1 MRRAVFVGFVLSL
14 AGLLGGGVQL
24 AGGQDKIVWRMGYL
38 SVPKSGYQAIVDA
51 LPERIAKLTGGRME
65 IQTSATI
72 VGPLQHLAAVREG
85 RLEAAAAVLPY
96 YSGEAPVLNIGGLPG
111 LFQSFEEYTKATD
124 AFLFDAYDKI
134 YREKYNAVHL
144 AHGNWP
150 GQVIFSKQPI
160 RTLADFRGTKI
171 RAHNLETSQLMAKL
185 GAKPI
190 AMPLGEFFPAI
201 QRGVVDAGMT
211 GTMPGYGIGLYQVTK
226 YINDW
231 RIGYTVAWSI
241 VVNTKTWESLPAD
254 LKPKLAAEFKKIQA
268 EYAAA
273 IVEETKKGL
282 ELNQE
287 KGMEVINPSPAELA
301 KSRDPKL
308 LKEIWDGWIGLNKKQ
323 GYDGQQLLE
332 GVQKV
337 LKQS

>member
-1 MRRAVFVGFVLSL
+1 MKRAILSL
-14 AGLLGGGVQL
+14 AVLSCGAWLGGIPPSVGAQE
-24 AGGQDKIVWRMGYL
+24 KIVWHVGYL
-38 SVPKSGYQAIVDA
+38 SVPKSGYQAMVDA
-51 LPERIAKLTGGRME
+51 LPERIGKLTGGRVE

-72 VGPLQHLAAVREG
+72 VGPQQHLAAIRDG
-85 RLEAAAAVLPY
+85 RIEAAAIPLPY

-111 LFQSFEEYTKATD
+111 LFQTFEEYAKATD
-124 AFLFDAYDKI
+124 AVLFEAFDKI
-134 YREKYNAVHL
+134 FREKYSAVHI

-160 RTLADFRGTKI
+160 RTLADFKGLKV

-190 AMPLGEFFPAI
+190 AMPFGEFFPAI

-211 GTMPGYGIGLYQVTK
+211 GTTPGYGIGLYQVTK
-226 YINDW
+226 YIDDW
-231 RIGYTVAWSI
+231 RIGYTVAWSV
-241 VVNTKTWESLPAD
+241 VVNTKAWDSLPAD
-254 LKPKLAAEFKKIQA
+254 LKPKLVAEFKKIQE

-282 ELNQE
+282 DLNRE
-287 KGMEVINPSPAELA
+287 KGMEIITPSPAELA

-308 LKEIWDGWIGLNKKQ
+308 LKEVWDCWIELNKKQ
-323 GYDGQQLLE
+323 GLDGQAVLE
-332 GVQKV
+332 VTQKV
-337 LKQS
+337 LST

>member
-1 MRRAVFVGFVLSL
+1 VG
-14 AGLLGGGVQL
+14 QR
-24 AGGQDKIVWRMGYL
+24 D
-38 SVPKSGYQAIVDA
+38 
-51 LPERIAKLTGGRME
+51 
-65 IQTSATI
+65 
-72 VGPLQHLAAVREG
+72 G
-85 RLEAAAAVLPY
+85 RLDAAAAVLPY
-96 YSGEAPVLNIGGLPG
+96 YSGEAPVLNVGGLPG
-111 LFQSFEEYTKATD
+111 LFQSFDEYAKVTD
-124 AFLFDAYDKI
+124 AFLFDAYDRI
-134 YREKYNAVHL
+134 YHEKYSAMHL

-160 RTLADFRGTKI
+160 RTLADFKGTKI

-190 AMPLGEFFPAI
+190 AMPFGEFFPAI

-231 RIGYTVAWSI
+231 RIGYTVAWS
-241 VVNTKTWESLPAD
+241 VVANTKAWESLPAD

-273 IVEETKKGL
+273 IVDETKKGL
-282 ELNQE
+282 DLNRE
-287 KGMEVINPSPAELA
+287 KGMEVITPAPAELA
-301 KSRDPKL
+301 KTRDPKL
-308 LKEIWDGWIGLNKKQ
+308 LKAIWDGWLELNKKQ
-323 GYDGQQLLE
+323 GFDGRKVLE

-337 LKQS
+337 LKQG

>member
-1 MRRAVFVGFVLSL
+1 MRRTVLVGFVLSL

-24 AGGQDKIVWRMGYL
+24 AGGQEKIVWRMGYL

-51 LPERIAKLTGGRME
+51 LPERIAKLTDGRME

-72 VGPLQHLAAVREG
+72 VGPLQHLAAVRDG

-124 AFLFDAYDKI
+124 AFLFEAYDKI
-134 YREKYNAVHL
+134 YREKYNAAHL

-190 AMPLGEFFPAI
+190 AMPFGEFFPAI

-211 GTMPGYGIGLYQVTK
+211 GTMPGFGIGLYQVTK

-241 VVNTKTWESLPAD
+241 VANTKTWESLPAD
-254 LKPKLAAEFKKIQA
+254 LKPRLAAEFKKIQA

-273 IVEETKKGL
+273 IVEETRRGL
-282 ELNQE
+282 ELNRE

-308 LKEIWDGWIGLNKKQ
+308 LKEIWDGWIELNKKQ
-323 GYDGQQLLE
+323 GFDGQQLLE

>member
-1 MRRAVFVGFVLSL
+1 MKRVLFSGFAVSLAVFLSGGFHLTS
-14 AGLLGGGVQL
+14 AQE
-24 AGGQDKIVWRMGYL
+24 KIVWHLGYL
-38 SVPKSGYQAIVDA
+38 SVPKSGYQAMVDG

-72 VGPLQHLAAVREG
+72 VGPLQHLAAVRDG
-85 RLEAAAAVLPY
+85 RLEAVTAVLPY

-111 LFQSFEEYTKATD
+111 LFQSFDDYAKATD
-124 AFLFDAYDKI
+124 AVLFEAYDKI

-160 RTLADFRGTKI
+160 KTLADFKGTKI

-190 AMPLGEFFPAI
+190 AMPFGEFFPAI

-211 GTMPGYGIGLYQVTK
+211 GTMPGFGIGLYQVTK

-231 RIGYTVAWSI
+231 RIGYTVAWSV
-241 VVNTKTWESLPAD
+241 VVNTKAWETLPAD

-268 EYAAA
+268 EYALA
-273 IVEETKKGL
+273 IADETRKGL
-282 ELNQE
+282 DLNKE
-287 KGMEVINPSPAELA
+287 KGMEVITPAPAELA
-301 KSRDPKL
+301 KSRDPKI
-308 LKEIWDGWIGLNKKQ
+308 LKEIWDGWIELNAKQ
-323 GYDGQQLLE
+323 GFDGKKLLE
-332 GVQKV
+332 SVQKV

>member
-1 MRRAVFVGFVLSL
+1 MKRAVCSAVVLSL
-14 AGLLGGGVQL
+14 AVLLSGALQL
-24 AGGQDKIVWRMGYL
+24 TGAQDKIVWRLGYL
-38 SVPKSGYQAIVDA
+38 SVPKSGYQAMIDA
-51 LPERIAKLTGGRME
+51 LPDRLGKLTGGRLE

-72 VGPLQHLAAVREG
+72 VAPLQHLAALRDG
-85 RLEAAAAVLPY
+85 RLEAVAAVLPY
-96 YSGEAPVLNIGGLPG
+96 YSGEAPVLNVGGLPG

-124 AFLFDAYDKI
+124 TFLFEAYDKI
-134 YREKYNAVHL
+134 YREKYNGVHL

-160 RTLADFRGTKI
+160 RTLADFKGTKI

-190 AMPLGEFFPAI
+190 AMPFAEFFPAI

-211 GTMPGYGIGLYQVTK
+211 GTTPGFGIGLYQVTK

-231 RIGYTVAWSI
+231 RIGYTVAWSVI
-241 VVNTKTWESLPAD
+241 VNTKTWDSLPAD
-254 LKPKLAAEFKKIQA
+254 LKPKLVAEFKKIQA

-273 IVEETKKGL
+273 VGEETKKGL
-282 ELNQE
+282 DLNRE
-287 KGMEVINPSPAELA
+287 KGMEVINPDPAELA

-308 LKEIWDGWIGLNKKQ
+308 LREIWDGWIDLNKKQ
-323 GYDGQQLLE
+323 GFDGKSLLD